1 MHNSLNIYYIV
12 CKCIIENHSL
22 IYFGGISYKS
32 KLFIIVEFLIECV
45 KKFAFLNLT
54 QTRATSY
61 NAT

>member
-1 MHNSLNIYYIV
+1 MKNPFLIYY
-12 CKCIIENHSL
+12 
-22 IYFGGISYKS
+22 GGISYKS